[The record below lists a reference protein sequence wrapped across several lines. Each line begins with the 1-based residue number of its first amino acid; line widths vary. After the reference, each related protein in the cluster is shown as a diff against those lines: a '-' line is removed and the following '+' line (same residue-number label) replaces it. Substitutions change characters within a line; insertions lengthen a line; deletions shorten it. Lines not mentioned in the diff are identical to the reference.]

1 MKVFALF
8 VVSLVASVTPA
19 LAHHSAAAEYDIK
32 STVTLTGAITEVE
45 WLNPHARFYVDVKGS
60 DGTMV
65 KWEFETGSPNQLMR
79 NGWTRNTLKV
89 GDTVTIEAYKA
100 KDGTNLG
107 DALSITTSAGRKL
120 LGGTSTGDK
129 GEKEK

>member
-1 MKVFALF
+1 M
-8 VVSLVASVTPA
+8 
-19 LAHHSAAAEYDIK
+19 
-32 STVTLTGAITEVE
+32 TGAITEVE
-45 WLNPHARFYVDVKGS
+45 WLNPHARFYVDVKS
-60 DGTMV
+60 ADGKIV

-100 KDGTNLG
+100 KDGANLG

-129 GEKEK
+129 SEKEK

>member
-1 MKVFALF
+1 MKIFALF
-8 VVSLVASVTPA
+8 VMGLVASVAPA

-32 STVTLTGAITEVE
+32 STVTLTGVITEVE
-45 WLNPHARFYVDVKGS
+45 WLNPHARFYVDVKGA
-60 DGTMV
+60 DGKIV

-100 KDGTNLG
+100 KDGANLG
-107 DALSITTSAGRKL
+107 DAISITTSAGRKL